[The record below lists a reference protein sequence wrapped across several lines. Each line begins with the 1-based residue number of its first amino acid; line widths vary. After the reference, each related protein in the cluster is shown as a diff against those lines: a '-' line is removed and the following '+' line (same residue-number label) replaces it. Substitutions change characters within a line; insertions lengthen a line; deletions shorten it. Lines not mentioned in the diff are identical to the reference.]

1 MKLLRW
7 IILPPIIVLVMAIA
21 IANRGAVTFSLDP
34 FDQASPALS
43 FDLPLFLIILVSVF
57 LGILVGGMGA
67 WAQAR
72 RKKAAKAA
80 EIRDAGANLPA
91 LRGES

>member
-7 IILPPIIVLVMAIA
+7 IILPPVIVLVMALA

-34 FDQASPALS
+34 FDTAAPALG
-43 FDLPLFLIILVSVF
+43 FEVPLFAVILGSVF
-57 LGILVGGMGA
+57 LGILIGGMGA

-72 RKKAAKAA
+72 RKKSAKAA
-80 EIRDAGANLPA
+80 EIRDAGAHLPA